1 MTSDPRLEAF
11 LSDGEE
17 VFNGVQQ
24 GQNLWKHDPFDVP
37 SFNAPA
43 RNAFQRLLK
52 RAVATPRPEEGKLL
66 LLTGESGSGKTH
78 LVRAFRHLVHGQGQ
92 GYVGYLP
99 MTVDTPHYERYILS
113 CLMDSLDRP
122 YDALKAEASGLMRLS
137 DAVMEASKS
146 VFALNIQAEPRDD
159 EHLQTT
165 VSDVA
170 YELRADPRFRDVSVD
185 LLRALL
191 FLQHR
196 DVRLH
201 HAVLQWMRCRELSPS
216 DAKALGNL
224 VPRTD
229 EDGPK
234 WMLEQLGHLL
244 SAFGQAFVLCVDQ
257 VEDISDF
264 ALRPGMEP
272 AFRRAMNLLAH
283 LAGNIPTAIVV
294 VCGLSD
300 FWFSAR
306 QRLLQSIL
314 DRIELDPAPVKLEH
328 LVTAQTARDIAAQR
342 LKVLYEKRG
351 ATIDPRD
358 PTYPIPTR
366 VFETLSGRRTRDVL
380 HYFRGYRER
389 AIEEGRL
396 PEQLLPPQDKP
407 GTGSVLE
414 DSSPIT
420 PPGPDR
426 LAELNQKWTDFQ
438 ATFQAQV
445 PVEDEEIVSL
455 LAWGLETGSQEL
467 DGAAR
472 FSVKTRD
479 ESSLEISPEGKEPRL
494 LVALCNRSSKGGHLG
509 YQMKDALDSTG
520 GELPVLVRTTEFPTS
535 TGTIVADQL
544 LRLQKKGGR
553 RAVLGDGDL
562 RDLVALRTFRQ
573 AHDPA
578 ALNEWSRTARPI
590 TRLKLIS
597 DLLGREPV
605 EPPTAVSTTPHTPKD
620 PPVTKPQAQR
630 KEAPGKEA
638 PRPQA
643 PLPKG
648 PLRLGIQD
656 GIINEPVTLEP
667 GDLMRHSAFLG
678 GTGSGKTTAALNIL
692 EQLLLRGIPA
702 ILVDRKG
709 DLAGYA
715 REEAWRTP
723 LEDPQLDERRRLLR
737 EHVDVALYTPGR
749 SDGRP
754 LAIPVVP
761 RGLEALS
768 PEERDQAVTQTAD
781 AIAGMLEYKN
791 SARDRA
797 ARALLEQA
805 LHLLVR
811 RPRGKDVTLEL
822 LRQFIQSEDSALVKE
837 AEGLDAKAY
846 PKLVNDLATLRL
858 STRVL
863 LSATGERLDV
873 EELLGRGASATPG
886 RTRLSIISTKFLGG
900 NQQVLFWVSQ
910 LLMETHR
917 WASQNPS
924 SQLQAVLLF
933 DEADLY
939 LPAVGKPATKQPM
952 ENLLRRARS
961 AGLGLMLA
969 TQSPG
974 DLDYKCRE
982 NVRTWLV
989 GRVTEEVALKKL
1001 KPMFAN
1007 GRGGDGTQK
1016 LATQQMGRFHLQRE
1030 GQPVQQLKADRNV
1043 ILTEQLSE
1051 DEILRLAR
1059 QTGERSTRGP
1069 EFAALH

>member
-43 RNAFQRLLK
+43 RSAFQRLLK

-78 LVRAFRHLVHGQGQ
+78 LVRAFRHLVHGQEQ

-122 YDALKAEASGLMRLS
+122 YDARKAEASGLMRLS

-146 VFALNIQAEPRDD
+146 IFALNIQAEPRDD
-159 EHLQTT
+159 EHLHTT

-201 HAVLQWMRCRELSPS
+201 HAVLQWIRCRDLSPS

-351 ATIDPRD
+351 ATVDPRD
-358 PTYPIPTR
+358 PTYPIPPE
-366 VFETLSGRRTRDVL
+366 VFDTLSGRRTRDVL
-380 HYFRGYRER
+380 HCFRAYRER

-396 PEQLLPPQDKP
+396 PALFLPPEEKAGPGPEIKKP
-407 GTGSVLE
+407 
-414 DSSPIT
+414 SPT
-420 PPGPDR
+420 PPPEPDR
-426 LAELNQKWTDFQ
+426 IAELDQKWADFR

-445 PVEDEEIVSL
+445 PDEDEEIVSL
-455 LAWGLETGSQEL
+455 LAWGLETASQEL

-479 ESSLEISPEGKEPRL
+479 ESSLEISPEGKAPRL
-494 LVALCNRSSKGGHLG
+494 LVVLCNRSSKGGHLG

-520 GELPVLVRTTEFPTS
+520 GKLPVLVRTTEFPSS
-535 TGTIVADQL
+535 TGTIVAEQL

-573 AHDPA
+573 AHAQA
-578 ALNEWSRTARPI
+578 ALNEWSHKARPI

-597 DLLGREPV
+597 DLLGREPMEQ
-605 EPPTAVSTTPHTPKD
+605 EPPAVDTPKD
-620 PPVTKPQAQR
+620 PPVTKPHPQNAQT
-630 KEAPGKEA
+630 PT
-638 PRPQA
+638 PPA
-643 PLPKG
+643 PLLKG
-648 PLRLGIQD
+648 PLRLGLQE

-667 GDLMRHSAFLG
+667 GEMMRHSAFLG
-678 GTGSGKTTAALNIL
+678 GTGSGKTTAALNL
-692 EQLLLRGIPA
+692 VEQLLLRGIPA

-723 LEDPQLDERRRLLR
+723 LEDPRLDERRRLLL

-768 PEERDQAVTQTAD
+768 AEERDQAVTQAAD
-781 AIAGMLEYKN
+781 AIAGMLEYKSSN
-791 SARDRA
+791 RDKA
-797 ARALLEQA
+797 TRALLEQA

-822 LRQFIQSEDSALVKE
+822 LRQFIQSEDPALVRE

-989 GRVTEEVALKKL
+989 GRVTEETALKKL

-1059 QTGERSTRGP
+1059 QTGARRGQGP
-1069 EFAALH
+1069 ELAALH